1 MVYKQV
7 LLGDYFKFEKGL
19 GYKGEFLAEDS
30 DVALIGMDSH
40 EEGGGYKEG
49 SEKFYSGPFKSEHVA
64 EVGDVIFAGTEQG
77 FGLLASPLIVPES
90 EKFNTYL
97 FSGDVLKAI
106 PLKSDEFSVEYLY
119 NIYRVEKYRVKTA
132 YGDTGTTVRRI
143 SNENFAEQLVPLPDL
158 STQLAINEIISLIDQ
173 QIANNK
179 SLSKN
184 LELLAQSIFK
194 SWFIDFDPVHAKSRG
209 EKPFGMDDE
218 TAALFPDTFEESE
231 LGMIPKGWT
240 VEKIS
245 QLCTTIS
252 NGSTPRRLN
261 ERYWKN
267 GEVDWYKTGELSDK
281 YLLSSDEL
289 ITTDAVNETSVKLLP
304 AGSILMAIYA
314 SPTVGRLGIL
324 TKPSTFNQACTGLI
338 PNDQIGTCYLYMNLF
353 FNRDYFNSMA
363 SGAAQQNISK
373 AIVENCP
380 VTQPN
385 QDTINAFRKL
395 CDLQFQELLTI
406 SLQSRALETL
416 RDALLP
422 RLISGELQIPED
434 LLVS

>member
-1 MVYKQV
+1 MSFETETYVQLEQIIRTITPPKKIKSSDYLESGKYPIIDQSPGEIAGWTNEESALVHPPTEGLIVFGDHTCV
-7 LLGDYFKFEKGL
+7 LKYMAEPFAQGADGIKILRPDESVNAYYIFAHLKAFPL
-19 GYKGEFLAEDS
+19 PNDGYKRHFS
-30 DVALIGMDSH
+30 DLKRLEI
-40 EEGGGYKEG
+40 K
-49 SEKFYSGPFKSEHVA
+49 
-64 EVGDVIFAGTEQG
+64 
-77 FGLLASPLIVPES
+77 VPEKRIQDYIS
-90 EKFNTYL
+90 ELAFLFN
-97 FSGDVLKAI
+97 SK
-106 PLKSDEFSVEYLY
+106 
-119 NIYRVEKYRVKTA
+119 
-132 YGDTGTTVRRI
+132 
-143 SNENFAEQLVPLPDL
+143 
-158 STQLAINEIISLIDQ
+158 INVNM
-173 QIANNK
+173 A
-179 SLSKN
+179 LSKT
-184 LELLAQSIFK
+184 LESIAQSIFK

-209 EKPFGMDDE
+209 EKPFGMDEE
-218 TAALFPDTFEESE
+218 TAALFPDSFEESE
-231 LGMIPKGWT
+231 LGMIPKGWN
-240 VEKIS
+240 VGRIS
-245 QLCTTIS
+245 QLCRTIS